1 MKTRTY
7 YDVLGVSRYANAEE
21 ITNAK
26 NALAKIYHPDANI
39 QNGTD
44 TTALMQEILEA
55 YSVLSNPKKRKK
67 YNQKV
72 FGETERVFRTF
83 TVGPE
88 TKESGSEASS
98 FVECWNA
105 ATKLYETVEDSTR
118 LLAEK
123 GKKKSLLQWFLGLF
137 GKTKREKAA
146 IDEKLSSL
154 SRQAVGHITVLKLAD
169 IPHEYWRPEAMNWM
183 LVCWGQ
189 RRHMDFQGLIGKYN
203 AYVETNMDEPERKN
217 LIRKNKKY
225 HEDLK
230 TLLSY
235 AVKQ

>member
-7 YDVLGVSRYANAEE
+7 YDVLGVSRNATAEE

-72 FGETERVFRTF
+72 FGERERVFRTF

-88 TKESGSEASS
+88 TKESSAEAS

-118 LLAEK
+118 LLAER

-183 LVCWGQ
+183 LICWGQ
-189 RRHMDFQGLIGKYN
+189 RRNMDSQGLIARYN
-203 AYVETNMDEPERKN
+203 AYIKANMDEVETEN
-217 LIRKNKKY
+217 LIRKNEKY
-225 HEDLK
+225 REDLK
-230 TLLSY
+230 ILLSY